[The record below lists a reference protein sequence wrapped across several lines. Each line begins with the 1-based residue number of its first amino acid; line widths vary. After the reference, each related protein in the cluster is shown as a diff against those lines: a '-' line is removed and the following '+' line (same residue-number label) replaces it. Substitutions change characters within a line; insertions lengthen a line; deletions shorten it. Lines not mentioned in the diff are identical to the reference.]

1 MRRRRVARNEPLVT
15 RGAAARSLAKS
26 GQQRRLS
33 RVAGPNSREPLG
45 LRERKKARLRQ
56 QIIDTSIRL
65 FRKHGY
71 ENTRVE
77 DIVQILDSGI
87 LVTVLAE
94 QANRRVN
101 NLLTQPRFFA
111 LTEAQGFSA
120 VWSRD
125 SGKASLLP

>member
-1 MRRRRVARNEPLVT
+1 HT
-15 RGAAARSLAKS
+15 RLQGDWSSDVCSSDLEMLLDTAETAAADLAQHAIFAWKITEK
-26 GQQRRLS
+26 G
-33 RVAGPNSREPLG
+33 G
-45 LRERKKARLRQ
+45 LA
-56 QIIDTSIRL
+56 D
-65 FRKHGY
+65 F
-71 ENTRVE
+71 E
-77 DIVQILDSGI
+77 DLDDVLDSGI